1 MVLFMNVFENKDNII
16 LDDLFE
22 YFLAYKKRK
31 LKVTSIKNIQERYN
45 RWIMPSFG
53 KSIVDQIELD
63 AVFTWKDNLIAND
76 YSELYTNTI
85 ISEFNQLIRF
95 GINRKLISNTI
106 LLEELDKIKMN
117 KIVEERKVLTVEQIN
132 EFLDSFDLSDDK
144 EYGYWLY
151 FYALANSGM
160 RPNEFRCLQVKDI
173 TGDYLRVNK
182 TVTSKLGKGEDFMQP
197 PKSICS
203 IRKVLMPHEIIE
215 LLLSYTKNYD
225 ENDFIFG
232 KNKIYRE
239 TNINRVLKAHL
250 AMCNLPNIVLYG
262 FRHSHATHLINSGIS
277 IKIVSKRLGHKNTS
291 TTMDTY
297 WHLIRDD
304 EDKILEVFVAPKKK
318 K

>member
-1 MVLFMNVFENKDNII
+1 MNVFENKDNII

-53 KSIVDQIELD
+53 KHIVDQIEL
-63 AVFTWKDNLIAND
+63 ASVFTWKDNLIAND

-117 KIVEERKVLTVEQIN
+117 KIVEERKVLTIEQIN
-132 EFLDSFDLSDDK
+132 EFLDSFDLSDEK

-151 FYALANSGM
+151 FYAFANSGM

-173 TGDYLRVNK
+173 SGDYLKVNK
-182 TVTSKLGKGEDFMQP
+182 TVTSKLGKGEDFFQP

-203 IRKVLMPHEIIE
+203 VRRVLMPHEIIE
-215 LLLSYTKNYD
+215 LLLAYTKGYAED
-225 ENDFIFG
+225 DFIFG
-232 KNKIYRE
+232 KDKIYRE
-239 TNINRVLKAHL
+239 TNLNRVLKAHL
-250 AMCNLPNIVLYG
+250 EACNLPNIVLYG

>member
-1 MVLFMNVFENKDNII
+1 MNVFENKDNII

-53 KSIVDQIELD
+53 KCIVDQIEL
-63 AVFTWKDNLIAND
+63 ASVFTWKDNLIAND

-132 EFLDSFDLSDDK
+132 EFLDSFDLSDEK

-151 FYALANSGM
+151 FYAFANSGM

-173 TGDYLRVNK
+173 SGDYLKVNK
-182 TVTSKLGKGEDFMQP
+182 TVTSKLGKGEDFFQP

-203 IRKVLMPHEIIE
+203 VRRVLMPHKIIE
-215 LLLSYTKNYD
+215 LLLAYTKGYAED
-225 ENDFIFG
+225 DFIFG
-232 KNKIYRE
+232 KDKIYRE
-239 TNINRVLKAHL
+239 TNLNRVLKAHL
-250 AMCNLPNIVLYG
+250 EMCNLPNIVLYG

-304 EDKILEVFVAPKKK
+304 EDKILEVFVAPKKNK
-318 K
+318 

>member
-1 MVLFMNVFENKDNII
+1 MNVFENKDNII

-53 KSIVDQIELD
+53 KHIVDQIEL
-63 AVFTWKDNLIAND
+63 ASVFTWKDNLIAND

-117 KIVEERKVLTVEQIN
+117 KIVEERKVLTIEQIN
-132 EFLDSFDLSDDK
+132 EFLDSFDLSDEK

-151 FYALANSGM
+151 FYAFANSGM

-173 TGDYLRVNK
+173 SGDYLKVNK
-182 TVTSKLGKGEDFMQP
+182 TVTSKLGKGEDFFQP

-203 IRKVLMPHEIIE
+203 VRRVLMPHEIIE
-215 LLLSYTKNYD
+215 LLLAYTKGYA
-225 ENDFIFG
+225 EEDFIFG
-232 KNKIYRE
+232 KDKIYRE
-239 TNINRVLKAHL
+239 TNLNRVLKAHL
-250 AMCNLPNIVLYG
+250 EMCNLPNIVLYG

-304 EDKILEVFVAPKKK
+304 EDKILEVFVAPKKVK
-318 K
+318 

>member
-1 MVLFMNVFENKDNII
+1 MNVFENKDNII

-53 KSIVDQIELD
+53 KCIVDQIEL
-63 AVFTWKDNLIAND
+63 ASVFTWKDNLIAND

-117 KIVEERKVLTVEQIN
+117 KIVEERKVLTIEQIN
-132 EFLDSFDLSDDK
+132 EFLDSFDLSDEK

-151 FYALANSGM
+151 FYAFANSGM

-173 TGDYLRVNK
+173 SGNYLKVNK
-182 TVTSKLGKGEDFMQP
+182 TVTSKLGKGEDFFQP

-203 IRKVLMPHEIIE
+203 VRRVLMPHEIIE
-215 LLLSYTKNYD
+215 LLLAYTKGYAED
-225 ENDFIFG
+225 DFIFG
-232 KNKIYRE
+232 KDKIYRE
-239 TNINRVLKAHL
+239 TNLNRVLKAHL
-250 AMCNLPNIVLYG
+250 EMCNLPSIVLYG

-304 EDKILEVFVAPKKK
+304 EDKILEVFVAPKKVK
-318 K
+318 

>member
-1 MVLFMNVFENKDNII
+1 MNVFENKDNII

-53 KSIVDQIELD
+53 KYIVDQIEL
-63 AVFTWKDNLIAND
+63 ASVFTWKDNLIAND

-132 EFLDSFDLSDDK
+132 EFLDSFDLSDEK

-151 FYALANSGM
+151 FYAFANSGM

-173 TGDYLRVNK
+173 SGDYLKVNK
-182 TVTSKLGKGEDFMQP
+182 TVTSKLGKGEDFFQP

-203 IRKVLMPHEIIE
+203 VRRVLMPHEIIE
-215 LLLSYTKNYD
+215 LLLAYTKGYA
-225 ENDFIFG
+225 EEDFIFG
-232 KNKIYRE
+232 KDKIYRE
-239 TNINRVLKAHL
+239 TNLNRVLKAHL
-250 AMCNLPNIVLYG
+250 EMCNLPNIVLYG

-304 EDKILEVFVAPKKK
+304 EDKILEVFVAPKKVK
-318 K
+318 